1 MKISNLLEK
10 DFKIVEK
17 KKIWFIIPACIV
29 AVAIAV
35 MVIFGVTTGEPLN
48 LGMDFT
54 GGYTI
59 NVSLST
65 KLTDSTYQ
73 TYTEQVTDIIEAL
86 KDENGNSYG
95 LKVANIQR

>member
-59 NVSLST
+59 NVSLRSEERRVG
-65 KLTDSTYQ
+65 KECL
-73 TYTEQVTDIIEAL
+73 
-86 KDENGNSYG
+86 
-95 LKVANIQR
+95 